1 MVVTFFLLNGLVKV
15 GESVNCKFTF
25 ISRMLERY
33 QFYAYIF
40 CCDYV
45 MSKFVLSYLKLIC

>member
-15 GESVNCKFTF
+15 GESLTSKFTF
-25 ISRMLERY
+25 ISRMLDRY
-33 QFYAYIF
+33 QFYAYVF

-45 MSKFVLSYLKLIC
+45 MSKFVMSYLKLIC